1 MSLFYQC
8 QYQKSFNDRKGT
20 GTSPVGQLLDVLWQ
34 LLILQFLGFKV
45 MGRGPEQRARAA
57 FNSFQDKA
65 TRFTVAR
72 IVRSMYLGGFPV
84 GPMAKT
90 PRSSRKA
97 PKFDP

>member
-1 MSLFYQC
+1 M
-8 QYQKSFNDRKGT
+8 
-20 GTSPVGQLLDVLWQ
+20 GQLLDVLWQ

-72 IVRSMYLGGFPV
+72 IV
-84 GPMAKT
+84 
-90 PRSSRKA
+90 
-97 PKFDP
+97 

>member
-1 MSLFYQC
+1 M
-8 QYQKSFNDRKGT
+8 
-20 GTSPVGQLLDVLWQ
+20 GQLLDMLWQ
-34 LLILQFLGFKV
+34 LLILQFLGFRS
-45 MGRGPEQRARAA
+45 GRGPEQRARAA